1 MTVDRNYPIM
11 QRNRRAY
18 VFKMQSRAKVA
29 EVAKKY
35 EPVSEKFQPVLNS

>member
-18 VFKMQSRAKVA
+18 VFKMQSRAKVN

-35 EPVSEKFQPVLNS
+35 ETTTKF